1 MALIQNKNLD
11 DFMPKALQQDY
22 FRRGLKTF
30 AEILSE
36 KDLSK
41 LYEGIHIINEYE
53 RKYEK

>member
-1 MALIQNKNLD
+1 MDLIQNKNLD

-53 RKYEK
+53 RKYKK

>member
-1 MALIQNKNLD
+1 MDLIQNKNFD
-11 DFMPKALQQDY
+11 DFMPKELQKDY

-41 LYEGIHIINEYE
+41 LYKGIHIIKEYE
-53 RKYEK
+53 REYGK